1 MIRGNGGERKTTCG
15 EAGIKYEPR
24 TEESLLAWN
33 PTPHTCIAADS
44 FKDATKK
51 PLHPNF
57 PVKCTFKA
65 NKKKNQRQK
74 SNKRPK
80 TLHHHQT
87 SFSHYLQ
94 EMQHCNAWIN
104 STYKWASVTLLGR
117 EGTLPCSYLWTC
129 SLTSS
134 FTSFAHIWLRSSF
147 WNHITLPLHRH
158 TVKIFLSSAVF
169 NQWYLARSA
178 GHRARHWLQEKKLC
192 IHLSPFKHTG
202 ISW

>member
-1 MIRGNGGERKTTCG
+1 MGGDKKTTSV
-15 EAGIKYEPR
+15 EAGIKHKPR

-51 PLHPNF
+51 PLHPDF

-65 NKKKNQRQK
+65 NKKKNQGQK

-94 EMQHCNAWIN
+94 EMQHCNAWTN
-104 STYKWASVTLLGR
+104 STYKWASVALLGR
-117 EGTLPCSYLWTC
+117 EGTLPCSYLWTLLPNQQLYFFCPHLAQKLFLKPHYFALAQTRSQDLSLLC
-129 SLTSS
+129 SFQPVIFSPICRTPSQALDSGK
-134 FTSFAHIWLRSSF
+134 
-147 WNHITLPLHRH
+147 
-158 TVKIFLSSAVF
+158 KIVYTF
-169 NQWYLARSA
+169 
-178 GHRARHWLQEKKLC
+178 K
-192 IHLSPFKHTG
+192 PF
-202 ISW
+202 